1 MLLSHSFEYTP
12 LDVSLVG
19 FSYGKKSSTDINDNV
34 DADIHFN
41 EFTSESNLKLHSDLP
56 HSLTRRQK
64 IVMNFVA
71 LGMTNSEIAE
81 KLCLSESTIKA
92 HVSRVIKKLGVKN
105 RWVAAKICILK

>member
-1 MLLSHSFEYTP
+1 MLLSHSLEYIP

-19 FSYGKKSSTDINDNV
+19 FFYGKKSSIDIDGVV

-41 EFTSESNLKLHSDLP
+41 EFASKSNLKLPPDLP
-56 HSLTRRQK
+56 HLLTRRQR

-71 LGMTNSEIAE
+71 LGMSNSEIAE
-81 KLCLSESTIKA
+81 ELCLSESTIKA

-105 RWVAAKICILK
+105 RWAAAKICI